1 MNNVNHPTHYNSGG
15 IECIAGIKAS
25 MSRDAYCGFLK
36 GNILKYIWR
45 YEHKNGIE
53 DLRKAKVYLDWL
65 IAEQTERTEHQLD
78 DSVFLMSNG
87 REK

>member
-36 GNILKYIWR
+36 GNILKYLWR

-65 IAEQTERTEHQLD
+65 IAEHGEHKID
-78 DSVFLMSNG
+78 DSVFLMTNK
-87 REK
+87 ED

>member
-25 MSRDAYCGFLK
+25 MSHDAYCGFLK
-36 GNILKYIWR
+36 GNVLKYLWR

-53 DLRKAKVYLDWL
+53 DLNKAKVYLDWL
-65 IAEQTERTEHQLD
+65 IAEQNEHQTD
-78 DSVFLMSNG
+78 ASVFLMSNG